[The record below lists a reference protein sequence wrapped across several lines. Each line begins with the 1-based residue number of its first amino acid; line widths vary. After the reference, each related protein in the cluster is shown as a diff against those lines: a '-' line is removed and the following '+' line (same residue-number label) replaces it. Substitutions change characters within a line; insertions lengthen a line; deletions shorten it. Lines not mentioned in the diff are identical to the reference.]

1 MYDAGFG
8 HCPSYPH
15 VAHHLPWAMGKEVV
29 IVGGKRTPFCEWSG
43 GKRGDG
49 EKGGLLSEI
58 SAEELGTEVIK
69 GAIEH
74 TNTDPKSVD
83 HVVMGHALQTSG
95 QAIFGARHAGLRAG
109 IPQET
114 PMLTLNRLCGSGAQS
129 VVSAAQMIML
139 GEADTV
145 VAGGMENLS
154 QAPMVLRGTRH
165 INRLGRPPRNGDTL
179 DKDMEDYLFTNL
191 LDSISNKFMAQT
203 SDELCRRMDVTR
215 EQADAFAALSHQRTE
230 ESIRTGTWSEEI
242 VSIQVDDKTIGPKD
256 EDHFVPGTTKQSLSN
271 LRTHFGP
278 DSLVTAGNA
287 SGIVDGAAAVVV
299 KSLDRAKSDGDE
311 PLARIVSWGIV
322 GLEPAIMAYGPV
334 PSSKLAL
341 DRAGA
346 SIDDVSR
353 WEINEAFA
361 GQAVACMKDLG
372 IDQSIVNVNGGAV
385 GLGHPLAATGTRLLL
400 TLALEL
406 RRSGGGLG
414 IATACIGGGQGIA
427 VLIESI

>member
-49 EKGGLLSEI
+49 EKGGLLSGI

-74 TNTDPKSVD
+74 TDTDPNSVD

>member
-49 EKGGLLSEI
+49 EKGGLLSGI

-74 TNTDPKSVD
+74 TNTDPNSVD

-191 LDSISNKFMAQT
+191 LESISNKFMAQT

-242 VSIQVDDKTIGPKD
+242 VSIQVDGKTIGPKD

-427 VLIESI
+427 VLIESV